1 MNTKKIVILSCVLIF
16 LILIL
21 AGLAYDF
28 SFIIQSY
35 HTIFYDFD
43 TGESYP
49 NYTDEQLKLFWS
61 WYDSY
66 YILSIISIILLSVLI
81 ILDLYLLMKEIVSY
95 CKHKK

>member
-1 MNTKKIVILSCVLIF
+1 MNTKKIIMLSFILIF

-21 AGLAYDF
+21 AGLGHAF
-28 SFIIQSY
+28 SFIVQSY
-35 HTIFYDFD
+35 NSIFYDFG
-43 TGESYP
+43 TGESA
-49 NYTDEQLKLFWS
+49 NLSDENLKLIWS

>member
-35 HTIFYDFD
+35 NNIFYDFD
-43 TGESYP
+43 TGESYT
-49 NYTDEQLKLFWS
+49 NYTDEELKLFWR

-66 YILSIISIILLSVLI
+66 YILAIISIILLSVLI